1 MFKDISNFLC
11 FERLQRPIGR
21 YLIGYTG
28 SARSSERRFD
38 AVPACDEPTDEQTHD
53 DSIYR
58 AGIASRSN

>member
-21 YLIGYTG
+21 YLIGHTG

-38 AVPACDEPTDEQTHD
+38 VLF
-53 DSIYR
+53 
-58 AGIASRSN
+58 ASASEATATWRFTNFVLYCIV